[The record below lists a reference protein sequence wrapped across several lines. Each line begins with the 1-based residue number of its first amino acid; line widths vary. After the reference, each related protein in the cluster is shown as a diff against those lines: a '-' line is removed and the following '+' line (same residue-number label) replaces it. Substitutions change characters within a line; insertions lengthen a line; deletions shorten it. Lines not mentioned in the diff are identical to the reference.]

1 MRALS
6 PRPGRSGRR
15 LRDGPIVNRWALLA
29 IPPIA
34 FLVAF
39 FLVPLIVVSL
49 RSITDVPKPTGDT
62 FANYE
67 RFFASAANLRVLG
80 NTFWVAALSTVVCL
94 ALGYPYAYLMNL
106 VRPRVAGLL
115 LIAVLLPFW
124 SSLLV
129 RTYAWQVILRDT
141 GIINSVLLDAKLIDE
156 PIPLIRTTLG
166 VMLGM
171 SQILLPFMVL
181 PIYAVMRRI
190 DPEYTRAAANLG
202 ATPAA
207 AFRRVF
213 LPLSLPGVLAGSLV
227 VFVLA
232 LGFYITPALLG
243 SPKDTMISQFIAS
256 AVQQRLDWGIGST
269 MAVIL
274 MALAFAVLL
283 IASRFVRLRDVFG
296 SLQES

>member
-1 MRALS
+1 MAPS
-6 PRPGRSGRR
+6 APSIARPGRRR
-15 LRDGPIVNRWALLA
+15 RDGPVVNRWALLA
-29 IPPIA
+29 VPPIL

-39 FLVPLIVVSL
+39 FLVPLVVIGL
-49 RSITDVPKPTGDT
+49 RSVTDTPTPTDDIL
-62 FANYE
+62 ANYR
-67 RFFASAANLRVLG
+67 RFLGQAANLRVLG
-80 NTFWVAALSTVVCL
+80 NTFWIAALSTIVCL
-94 ALGYPYAYLMNL
+94 AIGYPYAYLMNL
-106 VRPRVAGLL
+106 VPGRVAGLL

-141 GIINSVLLDAKLIDE
+141 GIINTFLLDAGLVDE
-156 PIPLIRTTLG
+156 PVPLIRTTLG
-166 VMLGM
+166 VLLGM

-190 DPEYTRAAANLG
+190 DPEFTRAAANLG
-202 ATPAA
+202 APPFA

-213 LPLSLPGVLAGSLV
+213 LPLSLPGVLAGSLL

-243 SPKDTMISQFIAS
+243 SPRDTMISQFIAS

-269 MAVIL
+269 MAVLL
-274 MALAFAVLL
+274 MVLTL
-283 IASRFVRLRDVFG
+283 IVLFVASRFVRLRDVFG
-296 SLQES
+296 SLEDA

>member
-1 MRALS
+1 MT
-6 PRPGRSGRR
+6 
-15 LRDGPIVNRWALLA
+15 NRWALLA
-29 IPPIA
+29 FLPVA

-39 FLVPLIVVSL
+39 FLVPLVVVSL
-49 RSITDVPKPTGDT
+49 RSFTDVPKPTDDLL
-62 FANYE
+62 ANYR
-67 RFFASAANLRVLG
+67 RFFESAANLRVLT
-80 NTFWVAALSTVVCL
+80 NTFWVAALSTLVCL
-94 ALGYPYAYLMNL
+94 ALGYPYAYLMNI
-106 VRPRVAGLL
+106 VRPRIAGLL

-129 RTYAWQVILRDT
+129 RTYAWEVILRDT
-141 GIINSVLLDAKLIDE
+141 GIINSFLLGTGVIDE
-156 PIPLIRTTLG
+156 PIPLIRTTIG

-181 PIYAVMRRI
+181 PLYGVMRSI
-190 DPEYTRAAANLG
+190 DPELTRAAANLG
-202 ATPAA
+202 ASPFA

-213 LPLSLPGVLAGSLV
+213 LPLSLPGVLAGSLL

-243 SPKDTMISQFIAS
+243 SAKDTMISQFIAS

-274 MALAFAVLL
+274 MGLTLAVLFV
-283 IASRFVRLRDVFG
+283 ASRFIRLRDAFG
-296 SLQES
+296 SLEES

>member
-1 MRALS
+1 MHFA
-6 PRPGRSGRR
+6 RPAPGGANRR
-15 LRDGPIVNRWALLA
+15 LRGGPIANRWALLA
-29 IPPIA
+29 LPPVA
-34 FLVAF
+34 FLIAF

-49 RSITDVPKPTGDT
+49 RSLTDVPRPTDDLLP
-62 FANYE
+62 NYG
-67 RFFASAANLRVLG
+67 RFFASAANLRVLS

-94 ALGYPYAYLMNL
+94 ALGYPYAYLMSI
-106 VRPRVAGLL
+106 VRPRLAGLL

-129 RTYAWQVILRDT
+129 RTYAWEVILRDT
-141 GIINSVLLDAKLIDE
+141 GIINSFLLDAGLVKE

-166 VMLGM
+166 VLLGM

-181 PIYAVMRRI
+181 PIYTVMRRI

-202 ATPAA
+202 APPFA

-213 LPLSLPGVLAGSLV
+213 LPLSLPGVVAGSLL

-274 MALAFAVLL
+274 MGLTLGILFV
-283 IASRFVRLRDVFG
+283 ASRFIRLRDAFG
-296 SLQES
+296 SLEEG

>member
-1 MRALS
+1 MTS
-6 PRPGRSGRR
+6 RSGRR
-15 LRDGPIVNRWALLA
+15 LLDGPIVNRWALLA

-39 FLVPLIVVSL
+39 FLVPLLVISL
-49 RSITDVPKPTGDT
+49 RSITDVPKPTDD
-62 FANYE
+62 FLPNYG

-80 NTFWVAALSTVVCL
+80 NTFWVAALSTLVCL
-94 ALGYPYAYLMNL
+94 ALGYPYAYLMNI

-141 GIINSVLLDAKLIDE
+141 GIINSFLLDAQIVEE

-166 VMLGM
+166 VLLGM

-181 PIYAVMRRI
+181 PIYTVMRRI
-190 DPEYTRAAANLG
+190 DPEYAKAASNLG
-202 ATPAA
+202 APPFA

-213 LPLSLPGVLAGSLV
+213 LPLSLPGVVAGSLL

-243 SPKDTMISQFIAS
+243 SPRDTMISQFIAS

-274 MALAFAVLL
+274 MGLTLAVLL
-283 IASRFVRLRDVFG
+283 IASRFIRLRDAFG
-296 SLQES
+296 SLEEL